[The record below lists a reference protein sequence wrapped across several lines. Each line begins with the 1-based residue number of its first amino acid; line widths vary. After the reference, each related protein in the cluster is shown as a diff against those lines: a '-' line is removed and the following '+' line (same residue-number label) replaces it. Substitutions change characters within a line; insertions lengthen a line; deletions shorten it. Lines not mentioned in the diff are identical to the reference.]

1 MRSAILLLLLLLC
14 CAVLDAH
21 AREIEIQPTGETLI
35 ATEPGRI
42 VTSAVKIANRGSS
55 SQEFSL
61 QVGLPENWVLI
72 TQGFPFVL
80 DKGGSE
86 VQLISFLVPRG
97 ARAVSYPVSYTV
109 TGTKAPSLTDTSTI
123 QVVVLPVT
131 KLSISLKQTP
141 RYVVAGDESQVTF
154 VVVNESNVRQD
165 VHAEVESPHPFPL
178 IPDAT
183 DFTLEA
189 GESRLL
195 TIRARTDE
203 RIREALLHT
212 VRLRVLIPGKKETE
226 VEAESSVEIV
236 PRMAGTQGRYHT
248 LPTEMTARYVSN
260 TLGDHRESGFQGQF
274 SGNGTV
280 DEHGEKQVSFLFK
293 GPDLFKR
300 SDSGATTYR
309 ARDEY
314 RLNFWTEHYELQFG
328 DQGYGLTPLTEVSL
342 YGRGTGGRLTLEN
355 LQFGGYHVRTRWFD
369 PEQDQTGLFTRYTL
383 NRRMNIGLNYLL
395 KDTLDGSSTITSITS
410 RVNPIPATSVNLEYA
425 RSKSADTDDSAYALD
440 VLGNQDLLAYSLNYI
455 HAQPDYPG
463 TYRDMDFLTAGLTIP
478 LRERLR
484 FSANYRRDK
493 RNLELDPSKSSANL
507 ERVYQAGMNY
517 RFDQGLNLGLDLRTR
532 YFEDRLSE
540 PQFDYSETTS
550 RISLSKGMNRL
561 NIYSSAQIGTVR
573 DRLDNT
579 RTTTENYALS
589 AYLSPFTNQTYSGY
603 VYYDKNRPEEGGLQT
618 CRTIGASSAFRLGD
632 STRLD
637 LHYESRNYRNSST
650 GKQDLY
656 EMHIA
661 QTLLKN
667 HQVSFQGRYIANR
680 RSLQENESA
689 FMIEYTIPFNLPVG
703 KDDRYGTVKGTLDN
717 VETNEPIANALVRL
731 NGISTITDKK
741 GAFTFNMVKPGD
753 YFIDIDSGSIGLDK
767 ISAQK
772 TPIKISVHG
781 GEVSTQKL
789 GVTRTAALTGRVVAY
804 RLELDP
810 ATRPDN
816 TAVNSLSF
824 IMDPSGNRRIVAPG
838 GEARLTEAS
847 GLPSIVVELRSGTES
862 LCRITDRQGR
872 FAFEELRPGTWT
884 MVVEQANLPVNYAV
898 AEKELSY
905 VLAPGQTR
913 DVVVRVTPLMRTVR
927 IIEEKELAIEK
938 PTAGGVKEK
947 QAAPAGV
954 PRPGGMTTGFIL
966 NGPNHST
973 AGVSGAPKT
982 GNPAKHAQRFA
993 SPCVTAAKQEPGVSA
1008 GLQQPVRS
1016 ATAGSAKGGSAFPM
1030 DKQEERSLDWLGLTT
1045 FIILFVLLMALICH
1059 KLFRSG
1065 RKR

>member
-1 MRSAILLLLLLLC
+1 
-14 CAVLDAH
+14 
-21 AREIEIQPTGETLI
+21 
-35 ATEPGRI
+35 
-42 VTSAVKIANRGSS
+42 
-55 SQEFSL
+55 
-61 QVGLPENWVLI
+61 
-72 TQGFPFVL
+72 
-80 DKGGSE
+80 
-86 VQLISFLVPRG
+86 
-97 ARAVSYPVSYTV
+97 
-109 TGTKAPSLTDTSTI
+109 
-123 QVVVLPVT
+123 
-131 KLSISLKQTP
+131 
-141 RYVVAGDESQVTF
+141 
-154 VVVNESNVRQD
+154 
-165 VHAEVESPHPFPL
+165 
-178 IPDAT
+178 
-183 DFTLEA
+183 
-189 GESRLL
+189 
-195 TIRARTDE
+195 
-203 RIREALLHT
+203 
-212 VRLRVLIPGKKETE
+212 
-226 VEAESSVEIV
+226 
-236 PRMAGTQGRYHT
+236 
-248 LPTEMTARYVSN
+248 
-260 TLGDHRESGFQGQF
+260 
-274 SGNGTV
+274 
-280 DEHGEKQVSFLFK
+280 
-293 GPDLFKR
+293 
-300 SDSGATTYR
+300 
-309 ARDEY
+309 
-314 RLNFWTEHYELQFG
+314 
-328 DQGYGLTPLTEVSL
+328 
-342 YGRGTGGRLTLEN
+342 
-355 LQFGGYHVRTRWFD
+355 
-369 PEQDQTGLFTRYTL
+369 
-383 NRRMNIGLNYLL
+383 
-395 KDTLDGSSTITSITS
+395 STITSITS